1 MIGRRLQGRY
11 QITAELGRG
20 GTGVVYKAE
29 DQLLNRPVA
38 IKVLTQSG
46 LEDHEERR
54 QLLQEAQAAARLD
67 HPHTITLKL

>member
-1 MIGRRLQGRY
+1 MIGRQLQERY

-29 DQLLNRPVA
+29 DQLLNRHVA

-46 LEDHEERR
+46 LEDHVERR
-54 QLLQEAQAAARLD
+54 QLLQ
-67 HPHTITLKL
+67 